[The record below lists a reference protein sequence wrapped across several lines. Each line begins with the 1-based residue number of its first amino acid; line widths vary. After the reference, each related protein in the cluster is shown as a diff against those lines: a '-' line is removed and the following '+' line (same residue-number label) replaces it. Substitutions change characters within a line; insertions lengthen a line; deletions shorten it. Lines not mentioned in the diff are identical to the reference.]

1 MAMPS
6 EPEREIDYEAIARKP
21 IWTVQDIVD
30 YYTLASDQVVYR
42 WNQDGWGGSDIAPKR
57 HKVGKGIRY
66 KRDQVMAWFE
76 SRGEKP
82 LCGSST

>member
-6 EPEREIDYEAIARKP
+6 EPEREIDYEAILRKP
-21 IWTVQDIVD
+21 FWTVQDIVD
-30 YYTLASDQVVYR
+30 LYSLASKNVVYR
-42 WNQDGWGGSDIAPKR
+42 WNQDGWGGSPIAPKPYPL
-57 HKVGKGIRY
+57 GKHIIY
-66 KRDQVMAWFE
+66 KRDAVMAWFE